1 MCLKKE
7 NPIVAHEKFNYKSLE
22 EIKTKV
28 DILGLD
34 IRFDEDLSVLKTPVK
49 VGNRLAPNSFC
60 VLPMEGCDSNLDGSP
75 SNLTARRYLRFAR
88 GGSGL
93 VWWEACSILPEAKAN
108 ERQMMLTSSNRD
120 QFKQLLTNVRNAS
133 AERFGHGFRPL
144 HILQLTHS
152 GRYCRPKGH
161 IAQPMIIQHDPILDP
176 RSGIAPDDDSH
187 IVSDDYLRSL
197 VEHYVMSAKLA
208 KQAGFDGVDIK
219 VCHRYLLSE
228 LVAARNRTGEYGG
241 SFENRIAL
249 IREIV
254 QAVRNEAGTG
264 FIIAS
269 RLNAYDAHPY
279 PYGFG
284 CSEHNMWELDLSE
297 PLALAKIMQTDGVD
311 LFCITA
317 GNPYF
322 IQANVTRPF
331 DTSSMGIPIPDEHPL
346 ESVQRQFLLAAA
358 IQQAVSV
365 PVVGSGY
372 SWLRNFVPYAASA
385 NIKDGRASFV
395 GLGRSSLA
403 YPDAPADI
411 LKSGFMKPNKCCIT
425 CSKCTQIMRDHGITG
440 CVVRDSETYLPL
452 YKAARADAD
461 SREKCF
467 QQERGKL

>member
-1 MCLKKE
+1 
-7 NPIVAHEKFNYKSLE
+7 
-22 EIKTKV
+22 
-28 DILGLD
+28 
-34 IRFDEDLSVLKTPVK
+34 
-49 VGNRLAPNSFC
+49 
-60 VLPMEGCDSNLDGSP
+60 
-75 SNLTARRYLRFAR
+75 
-88 GGSGL
+88 
-93 VWWEACSILPEAKAN
+93 
-108 ERQMMLTSSNRD
+108 MLTSSNCG
-120 QFKQLLTNVRNAS
+120 QFKELLSKVRNAS
-133 AERFGHGFRPL
+133 AQRFGSGFRPL
-144 HILQLTHS
+144 QILQLAHS
-152 GRYCRPKGH
+152 GRYSRPQGH
-161 IAQPMIIQHDPILDP
+161 TSQPMIIQHDPILDP
-176 RSGIAPDDDSH
+176 RSGIAPDDDSS
-187 IVSDDYLRSL
+187 IVSDDYLQSL
-197 VEHYVMSAKLA
+197 VGHYVLSAMLA
-208 KQAGFDGVDIK
+208 KQAGFDGIDIK

-228 LVAARNRTGEYGG
+228 LIAARNRAGKYGG
-241 SFENRIAL
+241 SFEHRIAL

-254 QAVRNEAGTG
+254 QAVRNEVGTD
-264 FIIAS
+264 FIIAC

-284 CSEHNMWELDLSE
+284 CSKHNMWELDLDE
-297 PLALAKIMQTDGVD
+297 PLALAKTMEVDGVD

-372 SWLRNFVPYAASA
+372 SWLRNYAPYAASA
-385 NIKDGRASFV
+385 NIKDKRVSFI

-411 LKSGFMKPNKCCIT
+411 LKLGFMEPRKCCIT

-440 CVVRDSETYLPL
+440 CVIRDGETYLPL

-467 QQERGKL
+467 Q